1 MDFYPAQILLPIGWT
16 RPRRAHYA
24 VTDRTKGAVQIK
36 YREDIFEM
44 RIQGQLL
51 NRHLSLSFKGETV
64 GGVAW
69 SESRAEVALNGLRV
83 KPAYQGRGLG
93 NLLAWAALKLAR
105 ELGCIFER
113 GRAQGVMEEVEDET
127 ADPRAAPLFV
137 KMGFHCLEPGVLE
150 ETIDLITTNCEIEVC
165 GSNKFPHLRM
175 ESPTFGI
182 IRVALMTHEG
192 SMTKQGPS
200 RGILQERTHYQFV
213 TDYDYRKNL
222 SDVIS
227 RGAAYLSGDY
237 WLDSQYAGLLIE
249 EIDQMPALGI

>member
-51 NRHLSLSFKGETV
+51 NRHLSLAFKGETV

-69 SESRAEVALNGLRV
+69 SESPAEVALNGLRV

-105 ELGCIFER
+105 ELGCVFEK
-113 GRAQGVMEEVEDET
+113 GRAQGVMEETEDE
-127 ADPRAAPLFV
+127 AVDPRAATLFA
-137 KMGFHCLEPGVLE
+137 KMGFNCLEPGVQEDAFWLMR
-150 ETIDLITTNCEIEVC
+150 NYCAIEVC
-165 GSNKFPHLRM
+165 GNNEFPHLKL
-175 ESPTFGI
+175 ESPAFGA
-182 IRVALMTHEG
+182 IRVVLMTPEG
-192 SMTKQGPS
+192 SMNRRGPS
-200 RGILQERTHYQFV
+200 RGILQEREHYQFAS
-213 TDYDYRKNL
+213 TFPANL

-237 WLDSQYAGLLIE
+237 WLNPQYAGLLIE
-249 EIDQMPALGI
+249 EIDQLPALGI